1 MIIIRNRFLPF
12 KGFEAMNFMGIIVC
26 RTETRLT
33 PDLILHERIHTRQ
46 MQETLFVGFYLWY
59 VIEWLARLMMRGRA
73 YSNIAFEREAYAHM
87 HETDYLQ
94 LRKAFAWWAYL

>member
-1 MIIIRNRFLPF
+1 
-12 KGFEAMNFMGIIVC
+12 MGIIVC

-59 VIEWLARLMMRGRA
+59 VIEWLRV
-73 YSNIAFEREAYAHM
+73 S
-87 HETDYLQ
+87 
-94 LRKAFAWWAYL
+94 